1 MFWGQ
6 EGGPVS
12 PLPLPLP
19 CPPSSFLLGHTP
31 GVGSATSSRVG
42 TPAAPLQ
49 RTCLEASIASPFCW
63 GLVLTPWD
71 AGSSRRLY
79 TLVWDP
85 DRKRLFKIGDK

>member
-63 GLVLTPWD
+63 GLVLSPLGMRVVLGGFTPLS
-71 AGSSRRLY
+71 GTQIEKGFL
-79 TLVWDP
+79 
-85 DRKRLFKIGDK
+85 K